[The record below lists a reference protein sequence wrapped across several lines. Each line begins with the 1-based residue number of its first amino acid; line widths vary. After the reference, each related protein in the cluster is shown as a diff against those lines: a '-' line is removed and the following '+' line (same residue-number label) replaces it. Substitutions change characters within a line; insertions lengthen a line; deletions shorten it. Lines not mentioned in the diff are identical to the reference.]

1 MSKSTLLGIAL
12 NVIFVLSIFTIRY
25 YYAKQEYDFLVKDS
39 ERQEKLIQENKETI
53 DSLTS
58 VVRRLQIDNDT
69 QDTEISKIKTE
80 YYERIRWEK
89 EYEQRVQNLIDS
101 LNTMKLDVYDVR
113 SAIVPF
119 EREFGSQ
126 DNYIRLF
133 GRSGL
138 RIKNN
143 TIVDSGTDVD
153 FDGSISLGTPIIE
166 NVGKYEFRAINP
178 DRQFYGVTL
187 KGGVSDTNKV
197 RPPRNQISVGPMLG
211 ITYNS
216 ETGLTEPIW
225 GFGVTYNLFKIWD
238 WK

>member
-69 QDTEISKIKTE
+69 HDTEFSKIKTE

-187 KGGVSDTNKV
+187 KGGVSDTYKV

>member
-1 MSKSTLLGIAL
+1 MAIT
-12 NVIFVLSIFTIRY
+12 F
-25 YYAKQEYDFLVKDS
+25 
-39 ERQEKLIQENKETI
+39 
-53 DSLTS
+53 
-58 VVRRLQIDNDT
+58 
-69 QDTEISKIKTE
+69 
-80 YYERIRWEK
+80 
-89 EYEQRVQNLIDS
+89 
-101 LNTMKLDVYDVR
+101 NT
-113 SAIVPF
+113 
-119 EREFGSQ
+119 
-126 DNYIRLF
+126 
-133 GRSGL
+133 
-138 RIKNN
+138 NN

-187 KGGVSDTNKV
+187 KGGVSDTYKV

>member
-143 TIVDSGTDVD
+143 TIVDSGTDFD
-153 FDGSISLGTPIIE
+153 FDGRISLGTPIIE
-166 NVGKYEFRAINP
+166 NVGKYEFMEINT

-187 KGGVSDTNKV
+187 KGGVSDTYKV

>member
-187 KGGVSDTNKV
+187 KGGVSDTYKV

-211 ITYNS
+211 ITYNG

>member
-12 NVIFVLSIFTIRY
+12 NVIFVLSIFTIMY
-25 YYAKQEYDFLVKDS
+25 YYAKKEYDCLVKDS

-101 LNTMKLDVYDVR
+101 LNTMKLDIYDVR

-187 KGGVSDTNKV
+187 KGGVSDTYKV

>member
-101 LNTMKLDVYDVR
+101 LNTMKLDIYDVR

-166 NVGKYEFRAINP
+166 TVGKYEFRAINP

-187 KGGVSDTNKV
+187 KGGVSDTYKV

>member
-101 LNTMKLDVYDVR
+101 LNTMKLDIYDVR

-143 TIVDSGTDVD
+143 TIVDSETDVD

-187 KGGVSDTNKV
+187 KGGVSDTYKV

-211 ITYNS
+211 ITYNG

>member
-187 KGGVSDTNKV
+187 KGGVSDTYKV

>member
-101 LNTMKLDVYDVR
+101 LNTMKLDIYDVR

-187 KGGVSDTNKV
+187 KGGVSDTYKV

-211 ITYNS
+211 ITYNG

>member
-166 NVGKYEFRAINP
+166 NVGKYEFRAIHP

-187 KGGVSDTNKV
+187 KGGVSDTYKV

-211 ITYNS
+211 ITYNG

>member
-69 QDTEISKIKTE
+69 QDTEFSKIKTE
-80 YYERIRWEK
+80 YYERIRLEK

-101 LNTMKLDVYDVR
+101 LNTMKLDIYDVR

-143 TIVDSGTDVD
+143 TIVDSETDVD

-187 KGGVSDTNKV
+187 KGGVSDTYKV
-197 RPPRNQISVGPMLG
+197 RPPRNQFSVGPMLG

>member
-101 LNTMKLDVYDVR
+101 LNTMKLDIYDVR

-187 KGGVSDTNKV
+187 KGGVSDTYKV

-225 GFGVTYNLFKIWD
+225 GFGVTYNLFNIWD

>member
-39 ERQEKLIQENKETI
+39 ERQEQLIVKNESSI
-53 DSLTS
+53 DSIST
-58 VVRRLQIDNDT
+58 VTRRLQIDNDT

-187 KGGVSDTNKV
+187 KGGVSDTYRVK
-197 RPPRNQISVGPMLG
+197 PPKNQISVGPMLG

-216 ETGLTEPIW
+216 ETGVTEPIW

>member
-1 MSKSTLLGIAL
+1 MSKSSLLGIAL

-187 KGGVSDTNKV
+187 KGGVSDTYKV

>member
-101 LNTMKLDVYDVR
+101 LNTMKLDIYDVR

-178 DRQFYGVTL
+178 DRQFNGVTL
-187 KGGVSDTNKV
+187 KGGVSDTYKV

>member
-153 FDGSISLGTPIIE
+153 FD
-166 NVGKYEFRAINP
+166 
-178 DRQFYGVTL
+178 
-187 KGGVSDTNKV
+187 
-197 RPPRNQISVGPMLG
+197 
-211 ITYNS
+211 
-216 ETGLTEPIW
+216 
-225 GFGVTYNLFKIWD
+225 
-238 WK
+238 

>member
-12 NVIFVLSIFTIRY
+12 NFIFVLSIFTIRY

-187 KGGVSDTNKV
+187 KGGVSDTYKV

>member
-1 MSKSTLLGIAL
+1 MSKSTLLAIAL

-187 KGGVSDTNKV
+187 KGGVSDTYKV

>member
-101 LNTMKLDVYDVR
+101 LNTMKLDIYDVR

-187 KGGVSDTNKV
+187 KGGVSDTYKV

>member
-143 TIVDSGTDVD
+143 TIVDSETDVD

-187 KGGVSDTNKV
+187 KGGVSDTYKV